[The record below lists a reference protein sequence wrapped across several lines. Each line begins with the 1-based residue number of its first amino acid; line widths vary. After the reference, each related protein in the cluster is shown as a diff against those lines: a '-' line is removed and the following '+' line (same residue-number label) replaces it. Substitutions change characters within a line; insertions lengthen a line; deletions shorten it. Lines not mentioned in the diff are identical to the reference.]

1 MAAPDGRE
9 AEGRRSQSDRTV
21 TVVVL
26 AVLVAVWA
34 TFFGFAY
41 APAAHGR
48 EETEA
53 QPAAPA
59 NNEFNFLQEGRD
71 EAEALHAEEHQDT
84 DGAGAG
90 LIVSSI
96 LLSLAGAGLVPLGL
110 RPSAVVGARSTL
122 VALLSIEAA
131 VIHFAVVAQHFDEW
145 WLTGTFFVLVALF
158 QLAWALLVL
167 RAPSRPF
174 YLAGAVT
181 NALVVV
187 LWIVSRTNGVPVGPG
202 AGEAEP
208 VALPDTLATAF
219 EVVLVVV
226 LVALLSGQTAPGT
239 SRLVRRS
246 AVSWAGAVVVAA
258 LTALALVTIA

>member
-9 AEGRRSQSDRTV
+9 AAGRRSQSDRTV

-167 RAPSRPF
+167 RSPSPPL
-174 YLAGAVT
+174 YAVGATV
-181 NALVVV
+181 NALVVIT
-187 LWIVSRTNGVPVGPG
+187 WIVSRTTGIPVGPD
-202 AGEAEP
+202 AGEAEA
-208 VALPDTLATAF
+208 VGFPDTLATAF
-219 EVVLVVV
+219 EFVLVAV
-226 LVALLSGQTAPGT
+226 LVALLRGW
-239 SRLVRRS
+239 S
-246 AVSWAGAVVVAA
+246 AREPARTLARTVSWGAVVVS
-258 LTALALVTIA
+258 LTALALVILA